1 MELRYTANRY
11 YFAYQKPSTFLHRIG
26 YTFAAITLVLIV
38 VYAAAAIIL
47 GILSVCF
54 LLVSEELNES
64 DTDIDEQVRR
74 ETNRLCKEFEDKH
87 WDTLNPY
94 PRMIISSIGD
104 FVTEGE
110 GLKTRRAK
118 AHGKTFTSRYEVV
131 AIGLKN
137 QRLYYS
143 GEKYSLIDENEFSAT
158 EGEYDFLELDR
169 ADYAPVEGATIPH
182 CEFALIK
189 RDGEEAFRVPAPDD
203 DTTERYTE
211 DLNTVL
217 EHAREKAQE
226 SAQQ

>member
-11 YFAYQKPSTFLHRIG
+11 YFDYQKPSTLLRRVG
-26 YTFAAITLVLIV
+26 YTLSGLALVAMILFVGIAIM
-38 VYAAAAIIL
+38 L
-47 GILSVCF
+47 GIVAICF
-54 LLVSEELNES
+54 LLVAEELNES
-64 DTDIDEQVRR
+64 DTDIDAQVRR

-118 AHGKTFTSRYEVV
+118 EYGRTFTSRYQVV

>member
-11 YFAYQKPSTFLHRIG
+11 YFDYQKPSTLLRRVG
-26 YTFAAITLVLIV
+26 YTLSGLALVTIILFVRI
-38 VYAAAAIIL
+38 AIIL

-64 DTDIDEQVRR
+64 DSDVDEQVRR

-118 AHGKTFTSRYEVV
+118 EHGKTFTSRYQVV

>member
-11 YFAYQKPSTFLHRIG
+11 YFDYQKPSTLLRRVG
-26 YTFAAITLVLIV
+26 YTLSGLALVAMILFVGIAIM
-38 VYAAAAIIL
+38 L
-47 GILSVCF
+47 GIVAICF
-54 LLVSEELNES
+54 LLVAEELNES
-64 DTDIDEQVRR
+64 DTDIDAQVRR

-110 GLKTRRAK
+110 GLKTRRAQ

-143 GEKYSLIDENEFSAT
+143 VERYSLIDENEFAST

-211 DLNTVL
+211 DLNSVF
-217 EHAREKAQE
+217 EHARDRAETDQ
-226 SAQQ
+226 